1 MRKGIGVRGAPQ
13 YQCGRFV
20 DTAFRPPPHLHM
32 DIVIGP
38 AASPSPEGASAS
50 QTHLDLSP
58 ASIEAGHCSSVLFL
72 SIQDYV

>member
-1 MRKGIGVRGAPQ
+1 MRKGIGIRGAPQ
-13 YQCGRFV
+13 YQRGLV
-20 DTAFRPPPHLHM
+20 DTASRPPPHLHM

-50 QTHLDLSP
+50 QTHLDPSP